1 MKLCGCPAPL
11 RSTASLE
18 RLRCLRCAGWTPHGR
33 LPTTDHGL
41 MVTNEIISLAAK
53 MGDDYPW
60 VHSLACDPARRG
72 HSDGRNPGVSD
83 PTLNAILTNE
93 RRPKNQRRP
102 GVVDYG
108 TIAARLTERAL
119 KALRAA
125 DEAIGEALLAAELP
139 GPADHTKAAY
149 HDTGG
154 LRYPDPN
161 IYAAQT
167 RRHSR
172 GEGAPQ

>member
-18 RLRCLRCAGWTPHGR
+18 RLRCLRCSGWTPHGR
-33 LPTTDHGL
+33 LASVDRSI
-41 MVTNEIISLAAK
+41 VQTNELASLATK
-53 MGDDYPW
+53 IGEDYGW
-60 VHSLACDPARRG
+60 VHSLAHDPARRG
-72 HSDGRNPGVSD
+72 HGNGRAVGVSD
-83 PTLNAILTNE
+83 PTGQAAANE
-93 RRPKNQRRP
+93 QRIAMTA
-102 GVVDYG
+102 YA
-108 TIAARLTERAL
+108 TIAARLTDRAL

-125 DEAIGEALLAAELP
+125 DEAIGDALLAAESR

-161 IYAAQT
+161 IYAAQA